1 MQPDA
6 LRPSDSPQA
15 DALLHIADVLD
26 AGCVMVDQ
34 QLVVRGWNR
43 WLESASD
50 LSASAV
56 IGRKLTDVLPLADD
70 SIAVRSLRRAL
81 AGESVVL
88 AQQFHQFMLPLA
100 PPPGF
105 VGLANMQQS
114 ARVVPHKLENGEV
127 GAVALIQ
134 DVTERVIR
142 ERDLNE
148 AKERAESASKTK
160 SEFLAAISHE
170 LRTPLTAILGYSD
183 LMQSEIG
190 GPLTEVQHDHLS
202 RITAGTWHLIKI
214 IDEIL
219 TFSRVEAKKYEVMFE
234 VLDAR
239 DIVRQTAALLQQQAA
254 AKGLGLVVEVP
265 DTSVVCETDPLKLR
279 QILLNVMG
287 NAIKFTEAGAITVQ
301 LTADDAFFSCRVM
314 DTGAGIPPRMHNLVF
329 EPFVQA
335 DQSATR
341 AKGGTGLGLAL
352 SRSLAEMLGGE
363 LTLESSGPG
372 GSVFLLKLPRVAVE
386 ELRDAHVGDVN
397 AAVR

>member
-1 MQPDA
+1 MRPDA
-6 LRPSDSPQA
+6 LRPSDIPQA

-26 AGCVMVDQ
+26 TGCVMVDQ

-56 IGRKLTDVLPLADD
+56 IGRKLTDVLALADD

-114 ARVVPHKLENGEV
+114 ARVVPHKLENGEE
-127 GAVALIQ
+127 GAVALVQ

-148 AKERAESASKTK
+148 AKERAESASKAK

-190 GPLTEVQHDHLS
+190 GPLTEIQHDHLS

-219 TFSRVEAKKYEVMFE
+219 TFSRVEAKKYEVMLE
-234 VLDAR
+234 VLDAC

-254 AKGLGLVVEVP
+254 SKGLALVVDLP

-287 NAIKFTEAGAITVQ
+287 NAIKFTEAGSITVQ
-301 LTADDAFFSCRVM
+301 LTADETAFSCRVR
-314 DTGAGIPPRMHNLVF
+314 DTGAGIPSRMHNLVF

-352 SRSLAEMLGGE
+352 SRSLAEMLGGD

-372 GSVFLLKLPRVAVE
+372 GSVFLLELPRVAVQ